1 MLTMEKT
8 ADYVKRWVAAF
19 ESKDLDRVLAFYTND
34 VIFHSPLVAR
44 LSHDPSGTV
53 QGKAALRAYVKKGF
67 EVFDHIKFTV
77 LDVLRGVDSIAIHYK
92 GITGTHVV
100 EVLFFDKD
108 GVVRESYVHYA
119 VGLIMA
125 QIRGPSRLA
134 SRVQRCTQDSLR
146 WHLSKPWSIFR
157 ADHTVVC
164 FGLLKISMTATDPL
178 RI

>member
-100 EVLFFDKD
+100 EVLEAADRSY
-108 GVVRESYVHYA
+108 REGGGA
-119 VGLIMA
+119 VA
-125 QIRGPSRLA
+125 
-134 SRVQRCTQDSLR
+134 VD
-146 WHLSKPWSIFR
+146 HR
-157 ADHTVVC
+157 AAVP
-164 FGLLKISMTATDPL
+164 GAA
-178 RI
+178 

>member
-19 ESKDLDRVLAFYTND
+19 ESKDLDRVLAFYTDD

-53 QGKAALRAYVKKGF
+53 HGKAALRAYVKKGF
-67 EVFDHIKFTV
+67 EVFDHIDFTV

-108 GVVRESYVHYA
+108 GMVRESYVHYA
-119 VGLIMA
+119 S
-125 QIRGPSRLA
+125 PE
-134 SRVQRCTQDSLR
+134 
-146 WHLSKPWSIFR
+146 
-157 ADHTVVC
+157 
-164 FGLLKISMTATDPL
+164 
-178 RI
+178 